1 MSRVPIRW
9 RLTVTF
15 ATVMAVVLVVI
26 GLLLYV
32 QFDSELN
39 RSIDDGLRGRVDALG
54 ALIAEQG
61 DDGPTA
67 GAGQRLLASEDGF
80 SQIIGPDGGVIAATP
95 QLHRAR
101 LLSSG
106 ELVRAR
112 RRLVMFTRHPLTG
125 VAKRARIAAEPVA
138 PGGRLV
144 VVVGHS
150 LKDRE
155 GANESFARALLI
167 AGPLALLFAAAAGY
181 GLAVAVLRPV
191 DSMRARAATISV
203 GRPGARLPVPPAN
216 DELGRLGA
224 TLNDMLAR
232 VEAALI
238 QERTLTANASH
249 ELRTPLAI
257 LRGELELALRGTRSR
272 EELLAALE
280 AAAKES
286 DRLTRLA
293 DNLLVLARA
302 DAGDGALALQARPV
316 DLDEL
321 IVRVAARFAPR
332 AEAEGREIDVVCEP
346 IRLRAD
352 PVRLEQAVTNLLD
365 NALRHGRGR
374 VRLSARLVRGD
385 VEIRVHDEGD
395 GLSARFAPHAF
406 ERFRRGESARSGEG
420 AGLGLAIVEAVAR
433 AHNGSAQADGA
444 DVWVS
449 LPA

>member
-1 MSRVPIRW
+1 
-9 RLTVTF
+9 
-15 ATVMAVVLVVI
+15 
-26 GLLLYV
+26 
-32 QFDSELN
+32 
-39 RSIDDGLRGRVDALG
+39 
-54 ALIAEQG
+54 
-61 DDGPTA
+61 
-67 GAGQRLLASEDGF
+67 
-80 SQIIGPDGGVIAATP
+80 
-95 QLHRAR
+95 
-101 LLSSG
+101 
-106 ELVRAR
+106 
-112 RRLVMFTRHPLTG
+112 
-125 VAKRARIAAEPVA
+125 
-138 PGGRLV
+138 
-144 VVVGHS
+144 
-150 LKDRE
+150 
-155 GANESFARALLI
+155 
-167 AGPLALLFAAAAGY
+167 
-181 GLAVAVLRPV
+181 
-191 DSMRARAATISV
+191 
-203 GRPGARLPVPPAN
+203 
-216 DELGRLGA
+216 LGA